1 MNESALT
8 RAGALG
14 VWRLPSGVVHI
25 IVGEDAA
32 ALAAAVAESRADIAL
47 MET

>member
-14 VWRLPSGVVHI
+14 VWRLPSGVVHVV
-25 IVGEDAA
+25 VGEDAEV
-32 ALAAAVAESRADIAL
+32 LAVAVEETRAEIAL
-47 MET
+47 MAP